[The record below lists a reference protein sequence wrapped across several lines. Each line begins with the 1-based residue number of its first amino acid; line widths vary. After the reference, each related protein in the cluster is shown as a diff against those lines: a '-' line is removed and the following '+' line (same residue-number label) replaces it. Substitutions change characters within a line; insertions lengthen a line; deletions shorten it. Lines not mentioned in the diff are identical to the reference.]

1 MKSDDELI
9 AELKKKEE
17 ECRNRRKKVE
27 RRKKTRQRRE
37 DTRRKILVGAER
49 LFRSERDPE
58 ERTALLEDLVTFLKR
73 PNDRALFNL
82 PPLETE
88 LDRSEAAGEAE
99 HQNRDSGERGAAVT
113 RKQRDY
119 LVSLLHENPERAKAI
134 GIDISQV
141 DTLTKEQASQM
152 ISRLRG

>member
-9 AELKKKEE
+9 TEFKKKEGE
-17 ECRNRRKKVE
+17 FRNRRKKVE
-27 RRKKTRQRRE
+27 QRKKKRQRRE

-49 LFRSERDPE
+49 LFRSERGPE
-58 ERTALLEDLVTFLKR
+58 ERTALLKDMAAFLDK
-73 PNDRALFNL
+73 PKDRALFDL
-82 PPLETE
+82 PPLETKLE
-88 LDRSEAAGEAE
+88 RSEAE
-99 HQNRDSGERGAAVT
+99 HQNRDSGERAAAVAT

-119 LVSLLHENPERAKAI
+119 LVSLVHENPERAKEI

>member
-27 RRKKTRQRRE
+27 QRKKTRQRRE

-49 LFRSERDPE
+49 LYRSERDSE
-58 ERTALLEDLVTFLKR
+58 EHTALLEDMATFLKK
-73 PNDRALFNL
+73 PNDRALFDL
-82 PPLETE
+82 PPPDTE
-88 LDRSEAAGEAE
+88 LERSEAAGEAE
-99 HQNRDSGERGAAVT
+99 HQNRNSGERAAAVT

-119 LVSLLHENPERAKAI
+119 LVSLAHENPERAKEI